1 MDHQDGE
8 NDPLPDTEAINLVPI
23 FFRFK
28 GYTDPHII
36 VVIHPNLL
44 FVLAVVKSSSMIK
57 KIPMETVDKPRIKFS
72 SSILNNLCSC

>member
-8 NDPLPDTEAINLVPI
+8 NDPLPGTETINLVPI
-23 FFRFK
+23 FFRLK
-28 GYTDPHII
+28 GFADPHII
-36 VVIHPNLL
+36 VMIHPN
-44 FVLAVVKSSSMIK
+44 FSTLAVVKSPSMIK